1 MLAYI
6 LDPSL
11 KSCEIFSKLFPL
23 SQPQWRVYKTENS
36 TYLRGLWGRAVIKP
50 HGAHSP
56 VAAHRKCQ
64 LLLLQLL
71 TLLLWYQTIT
81 ESQPSIR
88 ERWKHHF
95 FAVSWTKGQIWV
107 MWLSACPG
115 PHSQPSQWAQSTS
128 RLPHCKEAS
137 CFTLEELNSKL
148 KCLTYLAYC

>member
-23 SQPQWRVYKTENS
+23 SQPQWHVYKTENS
-36 TYLRGLWGRAVIKP
+36 TYLRGLWGRAVIQP

-56 VAAHRKCQ
+56 VAAHSKCP

-71 TLLLWYQTIT
+71 MLLLWYQIIT

-88 ERWKHHF
+88 ERWRHHF
-95 FAVSWTKGQIWV
+95 FAGQRGRSGSCGS
-107 MWLSACPG
+107 LPALGSTHS
-115 PHSQPSQWAQSTS
+115 PHSGPRA
-128 RLPHCKEAS
+128 LPDFPAVKKLHAS
-137 CFTLEELNSKL
+137 LLRN
-148 KCLTYLAYC
+148 